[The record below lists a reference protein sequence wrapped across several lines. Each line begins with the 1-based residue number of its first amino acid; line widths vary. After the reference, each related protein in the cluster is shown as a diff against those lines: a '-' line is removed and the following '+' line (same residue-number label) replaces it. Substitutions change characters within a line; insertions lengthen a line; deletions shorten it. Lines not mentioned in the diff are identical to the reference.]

1 MNSIASRKRL
11 KGCLKSIDRHSEP
24 ISGDSV
30 IIRGGDW
37 TYESGY
43 SAAKEMFKNEDRP
56 SAVFAMSDLMAI
68 GVMDAAREYGLQ
80 VPRDVS
86 VIGFDN
92 RTCSQYSYPK
102 LTTVEI
108 PLKEMG
114 RKSAQL
120 LLNLIEEKKTGFD
133 LNIELDCQLIER
145 DSVRSI

>member
-1 MNSIASRKRL
+1 
-11 KGCLKSIDRHSEP
+11 
-24 ISGDSV
+24 
-30 IIRGGDW
+30 
-37 TYESGY
+37 
-43 SAAKEMFKNEDRP
+43 
-56 SAVFAMSDLMAI
+56 MSDLMAI
-68 GVMDAAREYGLQ
+68 GVMDAARDCGLQ

-114 RKSAQL
+114 QKSAQL
-120 LLNLIEEKKTGFD
+120 LLNLIEEKKSGFD